1 MFYIVI
7 EKILV
12 ATRNKGKMIELV
24 KLLRPLEITLVSL
37 NDLLI
42 EEEIEETGKTF
53 AENAIVKA
61 ERYGELGGLPTIADD
76 SGIEVD
82 ALGGAPGIY
91 SARYGGEGF
100 TDLDRNNLLL
110 KNVKKIPDSRLTA
123 RFRCVVALWVPGN
136 KTVTFEGKIEGMIR
150 RFPSGNNGFGYDPI
164 FFYKPMK
171 KTLADITS
179 EEKEKIS
186 HRGYAVR
193 MAREYLSK
201 L

>member
-1 MFYIVI
+1 MI

-12 ATRNKGKMIELV
+12 ATRNKSKMAELV
-24 KLLRPLEITLVSL
+24 ELLRPLRVTLVSL
-37 NDLLI
+37 DDLSI
-42 EEEIEETGKTF
+42 GEEIEETGETF
-53 AENAIVKA
+53 KENAILKA
-61 ERYGELGGLPTIADD
+61 EGYGQLGGLITIADD

-91 SARYGGEGF
+91 SARYGGEGL

-110 KNVKKIPDSRLTA
+110 KNVEKVPEQELTA
-123 RFRCVVALWVPGN
+123 RFRCVVALWIPED
-136 KTVTFEGKIEGMIR
+136 KTVTFEGKIEGMLIR
-150 RFPSGNNGFGYDPI
+150 VSSGNNGFGYDPI
-164 FFYKPMK
+164 FFYEPMN
-171 KTLADITS
+171 KTLADIGP

-186 HRGYAVR
+186 HRGFAVR

>member
-1 MFYIVI
+1 MI

>member
-1 MFYIVI
+1 MI

-12 ATRNKGKMIELV
+12 ATRNKGKMTELV

>member
-1 MFYIVI
+1 MI

-12 ATRNKGKMIELV
+12 ATRNKGKMTELV

-123 RFRCVVALWVPGN
+123 RFRCVVALWIPGN

>member
-1 MFYIVI
+1 MI

-12 ATRNKGKMIELV
+12 ATRNKGKMTELV

-123 RFRCVVALWVPGN
+123 RFRCVVALWIPGN
-136 KTVTFEGKIEGMIR
+136 KTVTFEGKMEGMIR

>member
-1 MFYIVI
+1 MI

-12 ATRNKGKMIELV
+12 ATRNKGKMTELV

-42 EEEIEETGKTF
+42 EEEIEETGRTF

-110 KNVKKIPDSRLTA
+110 KNVKKIPDSSLTA

-164 FFYKPMK
+164 FFYKPIK

>member
-1 MFYIVI
+1 VFYIVI

>member
-1 MFYIVI
+1 MI

-12 ATRNKGKMIELV
+12 ATRNKSKMAELV
-24 KLLRPLEITLVSL
+24 ELLRPLRVTLVSL
-37 NDLLI
+37 DDLSI
-42 EEEIEETGKTF
+42 GEEIEETGETF
-53 AENAIVKA
+53 KENAILKA
-61 ERYGELGGLPTIADD
+61 EGYGQLGGLITIADD

-91 SARYGGEGF
+91 SARYGGVGL

-110 KNVKKIPDSRLTA
+110 KNVEKIPEQQLTA
-123 RFRCVVALWVPGN
+123 RVRCVVALWIPED
-136 KTVTFEGKIEGMIR
+136 KTVTFEGKIEGMLVR
-150 RFPSGNNGFGYDPI
+150 VSSGNNGFGYDPI
-164 FFYKPMK
+164 FFYGPMN
-171 KTLADITS
+171 KTLADIGP

-186 HRGYAVR
+186 HRGFAVR

>member
-1 MFYIVI
+1 MI

-12 ATRNKGKMIELV
+12 ATRNKSKMAELV
-24 KLLRPLEITLVSL
+24 ELLRPLRVTLVSL
-37 NDLLI
+37 DDLSI
-42 EEEIEETGKTF
+42 GEEIEETGETF
-53 AENAIVKA
+53 KENAILKA
-61 ERYGELGGLPTIADD
+61 EGYGQLGGLITIADD

-91 SARYGGEGF
+91 SARYGGEGL

-110 KNVKKIPDSRLTA
+110 KNVEKIPEQELTA
-123 RFRCVVALWVPGN
+123 RFRCVVALWIPED
-136 KTVTFEGKIEGMIR
+136 KTVTFEGKIEGMLIR
-150 RFPSGNNGFGYDPI
+150 VSSGNNGFGYDPI
-164 FFYKPMK
+164 FFYGPMN
-171 KTLADITS
+171 KTLADIGP

-186 HRGYAVR
+186 HRGFAVR

>member
-1 MFYIVI
+1 MI

-12 ATRNKGKMIELV
+12 ATRNKSKMAELV
-24 KLLRPLEITLVSL
+24 ELLRPLRVTLVSL
-37 NDLLI
+37 DDLSI
-42 EEEIEETGKTF
+42 GEEIEETGETF
-53 AENAIVKA
+53 KENAILKA
-61 ERYGELGGLPTIADD
+61 EGYGQLGGLITIADD

-91 SARYGGEGF
+91 SARYGGEGL

-110 KNVKKIPDSRLTA
+110 KNVEKVPEQELTA
-123 RFRCVVALWVPGN
+123 RFRCVVALWNPED
-136 KTVTFEGKIEGMIR
+136 KTVTFEGKIEGMLIR
-150 RFPSGNNGFGYDPI
+150 VSSGNNGFGYDPI
-164 FFYKPMK
+164 FFYEPMN
-171 KTLADITS
+171 KTLADIGP

-186 HRGYAVR
+186 HRGFAVR

>member
-1 MFYIVI
+1 MI

-12 ATRNKGKMIELV
+12 ATRNKSKMAELV
-24 KLLRPLEITLVSL
+24 ELLRPLRVTLVSL
-37 NDLLI
+37 DDLSI
-42 EEEIEETGKTF
+42 GEEIEETGETF
-53 AENAIVKA
+53 KENAILKA
-61 ERYGELGGLPTIADD
+61 EGYGQLGGLITIADD

-91 SARYGGEGF
+91 SARYGGEGL

-110 KNVKKIPDSRLTA
+110 KNVEKIPEQELTA
-123 RFRCVVALWVPGN
+123 RFRCVVALWIPED
-136 KTVTFEGKIEGMIR
+136 KTVTFEGKIEGMLI
-150 RFPSGNNGFGYDPI
+150 PVSSGNNGFGYDPI
-164 FFYKPMK
+164 FFYGPMN
-171 KTLADITS
+171 KTLADIGP

-186 HRGYAVR
+186 HRGFAVR

>member
-1 MFYIVI
+1 MI

-12 ATRNKGKMIELV
+12 ATRNKSKMAELV
-24 KLLRPLEITLVSL
+24 ELLRPLRVTLVSL
-37 NDLLI
+37 DDLSI
-42 EEEIEETGKTF
+42 GEEIEETGETF
-53 AENAIVKA
+53 KENAILKA
-61 ERYGELGGLPTIADD
+61 EGYGQLGGLITIADD

-91 SARYGGEGF
+91 SARYGGEGL

-110 KNVKKIPDSRLTA
+110 KDVEKVPEQELTA
-123 RFRCVVALWVPGN
+123 RFRCVVALWIPED
-136 KTVTFEGKIEGMIR
+136 KTVTFEGKIEGVLIR
-150 RFPSGNNGFGYDPI
+150 VSSGNNGFGYDPI
-164 FFYKPMK
+164 FFYEPMN
-171 KTLADITS
+171 KTLADIGP

-186 HRGYAVR
+186 HRGFAVR

>member
-1 MFYIVI
+1 MI

-12 ATRNKGKMIELV
+12 ATRNKSKMAELV
-24 KLLRPLEITLVSL
+24 ELLRPLRVTLVSL
-37 NDLLI
+37 DDLSI
-42 EEEIEETGKTF
+42 GEEIEETGETF
-53 AENAIVKA
+53 KENAILKA
-61 ERYGELGGLPTIADD
+61 EGYGQLGGLITIADD

-91 SARYGGEGF
+91 SARYGGEGL

-110 KNVKKIPDSRLTA
+110 KDVEKVPEQELTA
-123 RFRCVVALWVPGN
+123 RFRCVVALWIPED
-136 KTVTFEGKIEGMIR
+136 KTVTFEGKIEGMLIR
-150 RFPSGNNGFGYDPI
+150 VSSGNNGFGYDPI
-164 FFYKPMK
+164 FFYEPMN
-171 KTLADITS
+171 KTLADIGP

-186 HRGYAVR
+186 HRGFAVR